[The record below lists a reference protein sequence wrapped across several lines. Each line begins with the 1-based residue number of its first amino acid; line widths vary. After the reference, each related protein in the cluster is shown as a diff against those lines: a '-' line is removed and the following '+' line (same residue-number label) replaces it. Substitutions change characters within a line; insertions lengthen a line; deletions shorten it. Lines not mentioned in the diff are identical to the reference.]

1 MAKIEHVERV
11 VLAVRKLQQSVL
23 FSIAMHI
30 AVLKDEDVCVVVCYS
45 FFFFSPVICKCHP
58 QAALFLVFT
67 RGMSLMSRCRW

>member
-45 FFFFSPVICKCHP
+45 FFFF
-58 QAALFLVFT
+58 FLQSFVNVTHKQLCF
-67 RGMSLMSRCRW
+67 